1 MYDTYRD
8 GLKGRPQADLDTPP
22 LLEGRDAF
30 FLEFRRWR
38 EDDAPVFLEVY
49 KERSFPPQMPFP
61 SSPKYCGMYWPS
73 FTKIKIKL
81 IEKKYIRKP
90 SMCRKKRS

>member
-1 MYDTYRD
+1 MI
-8 GLKGRPQADLDTPP
+8 PP
-22 LLEGRDAF
+22 EFLEGH
-30 FLEFRRWR
+30 
-38 EDDAPVFLEVY
+38 

-90 SMCRKKRS
+90 SMCRKKILIEN